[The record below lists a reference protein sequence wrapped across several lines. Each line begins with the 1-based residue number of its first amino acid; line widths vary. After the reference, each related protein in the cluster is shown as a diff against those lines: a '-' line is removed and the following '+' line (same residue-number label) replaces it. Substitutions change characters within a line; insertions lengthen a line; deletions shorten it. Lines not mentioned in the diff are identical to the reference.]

1 MAITTVT
8 KITEHTL
15 SINEFN
21 KPKVLTNEAAIAQ
34 KLIEIALLNPG
45 TYPTRP
51 DMGLGL
57 VRKYRYQSDTDVEKM
72 KEEYKSQIETYL
84 PTLTD
89 VEIDIKVVG
98 KELRFFVKIDGTMFR
113 LILNTDTKT
122 LMSL

>member
-1 MAITTVT
+1 MAISTVT

-21 KPKVLTNEAAIAQ
+21 QPKVLTNEAGICQ
-34 KLIEIALLNPG
+34 KLIELALLNPG

-57 VRKYRYQSDTDVEKM
+57 VRNYRYQSEDDVEKM
-72 KEEYKSQIETYL
+72 KEDFKKQIETYL
-84 PTLTD
+84 PTLRD
-89 VEIDIKVVG
+89 VEVDIKVVG
-98 KELRFFVKIDGTMFR
+98 KELRFFVKVDGTMFR